1 MTDNALQ
8 LRMRTA
14 FLMLVAVMALGL
26 LAGCG
31 DDDSGTETG
40 KGAPPGVTGD
50 EAGGFTVEAGK
61 QRDPKDI
68 AEEKEN
74 FSSEPPPIQI
84 LSGDQTGYR
93 VDEPTAVVARS
104 NKEFAAMR
112 KEHFSN
118 GVKKEDIVPI
128 DFTER
133 QLVGVFMP
141 ESKRGVLISITDI
154 YEDNGKVIVK
164 TTRLLP
170 GKGCNTSKTKPH
182 PFHMVETRKMKGE
195 PEVRLEDIDASPC

>member
-1 MTDNALQ
+1 MTHNAFQ

-14 FLMLVAVMALGL
+14 FLMLIAVMALGL

-93 VDEPTAVVARS
+93 VDEPTAIIARS
-104 NKEFAAMR
+104 NKEAAAMR
-112 KEHFSN
+112 KQHFSH
-118 GVKKEDIVPI
+118 GVKKESIVPI
-128 DFTER
+128 DYTDR

-154 YEDNGKVIVK
+154 YEDDGKVIVK

-170 GKGCNTSKTKPH
+170 GDGCKTAKTKPR
-182 PFHMVETRKMKGE
+182 PFHMVETRKMQGQ
-195 PEVRLEDIDASPC
+195 PEVKLEDIEASAC